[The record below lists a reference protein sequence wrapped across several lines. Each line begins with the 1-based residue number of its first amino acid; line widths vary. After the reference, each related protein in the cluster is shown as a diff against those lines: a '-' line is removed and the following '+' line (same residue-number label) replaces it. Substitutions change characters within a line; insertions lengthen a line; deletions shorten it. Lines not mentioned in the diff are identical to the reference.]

1 MNQESGQLDPMRTFH
16 FSRNYNLFGVIFLAL
31 ASLVIYIIANS
42 YQMLGAAN
50 MALTPLLLGVF
61 ILGLYTGRPC
71 LRIEDDTFEYRPLP
85 FGRIHIVELSDI
97 VNVEI
102 QGKEILV
109 YCEHQ
114 VEPVRIKSNCFSR
127 DELPEVTEYFDN
139 IKSRLIA

>member
-1 MNQESGQLDPMRTFH
+1 MRSFH
-16 FSRNYNLFGVIFLAL
+16 FSRNYNLFGVILLAVTAL
-31 ASLVIYIIANS
+31 IVYIVANS

-71 LRIEDDTFEYRPLP
+71 LRIEDETFEYRPLP
-85 FGRIHIVELSDI
+85 FGRTHVVELDDI

-102 QGKEILV
+102 RGKEIIV

-114 VEPVRIKSNCFSR
+114 VEPIRIRSTCFSR
-127 DELPEVTEYFDN
+127 EELPEVTEYFTG
-139 IKSRLIA
+139 IRSRLLA